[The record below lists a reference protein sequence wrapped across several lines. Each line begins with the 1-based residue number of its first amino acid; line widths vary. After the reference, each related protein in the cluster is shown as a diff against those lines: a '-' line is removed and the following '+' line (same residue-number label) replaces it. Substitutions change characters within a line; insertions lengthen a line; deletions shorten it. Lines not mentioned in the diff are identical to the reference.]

1 MGQRLQRQGDAWR
14 QERDAWINYQRT
26 IQSGATP
33 EEIARVSLG
42 CDILIGFCDLLHADM
57 FRSNSESL
65 EIRNRSRTL
74 PSRDYT
80 DCSLL
85 LSVTDPDLPE
95 QPGSGGVRY
104 WFPPERQCKQPQ
116 TEEPIPSSEQ
126 ASSPLLISADL
137 QALLEKSS
145 FDDLQE
151 RCKQLQITPFGK
163 LNRLR
168 MAESI
173 LFHTHTLFHQ
183 SARISRHQPELKGKV
198 FSFMVCRVV
207 TVLTSVIPHR

>member
-1 MGQRLQRQGDAWR
+1 MGQRLQRQGDAWQ
-14 QERDAWINYQRT
+14 QELKAWIKYQRSASKEVT
-26 IQSGATP
+26 
-33 EEIARVSLG
+33 ERVSLG
-42 CDILIGFCDLLHADM
+42 CAILIRFCDLLHADM

>member
-65 EIRNRSRTL
+65 EIRNQTRTL
-74 PSRDYT
+74 PTRDCI

-85 LSVTDPDLPE
+85 LSVTDPNLPK
-95 QPGSGGVRY
+95 QPGGGGLRY
-104 WFPPERQCKQPQ
+104 WFPQERQLKQPQ
-116 TEEPIPSSEQ
+116 TEEPIPTSEQ
-126 ASSPLLISADL
+126 ASPPVLNSADL
-137 QALLEKSS
+137 EALLENSS
-145 FDDLQE
+145 FEDLEKQ
-151 RCKQLQITPFGK
+151 CKQLQITPFGK

-173 LFHTHTLFHQ
+173 LFHQ
-183 SARISRHQPELKGKV
+183 SAGISRHQPELKGKV
-198 FSFMVCRVV
+198 FLSWFVV
-207 TVLTSVIPHR
+207 